1 MTSSNGDA
9 HHLWVRTPH
18 GYRLVGPDWHMSRV
32 LPRSVRYLFWSS
44 NLAYWALAFAV
55 AGGMI
60 GGVAATDCLFP
71 RACDNLFLQ
80 VLVTTGMAFVS
91 TLFHGMQLR
100 ILGPPPSAG
109 DDDGQAAGYLRRM
122 RLFNLCDNACAAG
135 AVLLTMACL
144 PVRAMDGVFPIACF
158 VSGFIYKHRRC
169 YKLYALCHGA
179 WHVATAWLVWVA
191 FRRAVADAP
200 RPPQQVCM
208 GGVCKLLITE

>member
-1 MTSSNGDA
+1 M
-9 HHLWVRTPH
+9 
-18 GYRLVGPDWHMSRV
+18 GPDWYMYTSVRMSRA

-55 AGGMI
+55 AGGVI

-80 VLVTTGMAFVS
+80 VLMATGVAVVS

-100 ILGPPPSAG
+100 ILEPPPSAG
-109 DDDGQAAGYLRRM
+109 GDGQAVYFRRT
-122 RLFNLCDNACAAG
+122 RVFNLCDNACATG

-158 VSGFIYKHRRC
+158 ASGFIYKHRRC